1 MVRELKKLKWPR
13 FHGDAQW
20 IRCFA
25 HILNLIVQGILR
37 PFGSHKQDAKDRGP
51 MGAGDDSDGSI
62 SEQED
67 PEDQIRVLPRGRQD
81 NSSTSAGD
89 NLSDEESVYGA
100 DVDDDESLD
109 EADIENA
116 SEEEEED
123 RYTSISCKQT
133 LAKFRAIAKKLRFSP
148 ASKAEFH
155 KICQQKKCEKP
166 HNIERDVRTRWN
178 STSIQINSII
188 RCQAAILEWQRH
200 KTYGI
205 DRVHYLDQSDLDLAR
220 DLAKVLN
227 LFHTITLQ
235 ISKAGS
241 ARLSNI
247 VIFIDQITDHLSTII
262 SDSNYPPAL
271 RNACRVGLKITN
283 KYYSLTDTSPLYR
296 IAIYEYFKLAKW
308 EPEWI
313 AEAIRLAREMWV
325 SNYKPRPITPASS
338 APTTSS
344 KPITGML
351 ASLGRA
357 AAARGGENSS
367 NAFDMW
373 LAGGL
378 VLNGNDPVNPL
389 KWWMEQKRSGNSH
402 GGLVHMALDVLGC
415 PATSVDVERAFSFG
429 QDYVSAKRHRLDSCS
444 ISRGMT
450 VAFYSKN
457 SKIKEGTLAVWKQ
470 GLNDDTKSRQKSK
483 RKVIV
488 LDDNDDLS
496 N

>member
-1 MVRELKKLKWPR
+1 MYEL
-13 FHGDAQW
+13 
-20 IRCFA
+20 
-25 HILNLIVQGILR
+25 
-37 PFGSHKQDAKDRGP
+37 
-51 MGAGDDSDGSI
+51 DGTLQVSK
-62 SEQED
+62 
-67 PEDQIRVLPRGRQD
+67 
-81 NSSTSAGD
+81 ST
-89 NLSDEESVYGA
+89 
-100 DVDDDESLD
+100 
-109 EADIENA
+109 A
-116 SEEEEED
+116 SPD
-123 RYTSISCKQT
+123 
-133 LAKFRAIAKKLRFSP
+133 
-148 ASKAEFH
+148 
-155 KICQQKKCEKP
+155 
-166 HNIERDVRTRWN
+166 
-178 STSIQINSII
+178 
-188 RCQAAILEWQRH
+188 RH

-227 LFHTITLQ
+227 LFHKITLQ
-235 ISKAGS
+235 ISKSGS

-296 IAIYEYFKLAKW
+296 IAILLHPSFKDEYFKLAKW

-313 AEAIRLAREMWV
+313 AEAIRLAFEMWV

-344 KPITGML
+344 KPITLTL

-357 AAARGGENSS
+357 ASACGGENSS
-367 NAFDMW
+367 DAFDMW
-373 LAGGL
+373 LTGGL

-429 QDYVSAKRHRLDSCS
+429 RDYDSAKRHRLNSCS

-457 SKIKEGTLAVWKQ
+457 SKIKEGTLAAWKQ

>member
-25 HILNLIVQGILR
+25 HILNLIVQGILW
-37 PFGSHKQDAKDRGP
+37 PFGSHKKDAKDRGP

-81 NSSTSAGD
+81 NSATSAGD
-89 NLSDEESVYGA
+89 KLSDEESVYGA

-109 EADIENA
+109 EANIDNA

-123 RYTSISCKQT
+123 CYTSISCKQT

-148 ASKAEFH
+148 ASKAEFY
-155 KICQQKKCEKP
+155 KICQQKRCEKP

-205 DRVHYLDQSDLDLAR
+205 DRVHYLDQSDLDLAH

-227 LFHTITLQ
+227 LFHNITLQ

-241 ARLSNI
+241 ARLSNK

-271 RNACRVGLKITN
+271 RNACQVGLKITN

-296 IAIYEYFKLAKW
+296 IAIFLHPSFKDEYQ
-308 EPEWI
+308 
-313 AEAIRLAREMWV
+313 R
-325 SNYKPRPITPASS
+325 
-338 APTTSS
+338 
-344 KPITGML
+344 
-351 ASLGRA
+351 
-357 AAARGGENSS
+357 
-367 NAFDMW
+367 
-373 LAGGL
+373 
-378 VLNGNDPVNPL
+378 
-389 KWWMEQKRSGNSH
+389 
-402 GGLVHMALDVLGC
+402 
-415 PATSVDVERAFSFG
+415 
-429 QDYVSAKRHRLDSCS
+429 
-444 ISRGMT
+444 
-450 VAFYSKN
+450 
-457 SKIKEGTLAVWKQ
+457 
-470 GLNDDTKSRQKSK
+470 
-483 RKVIV
+483 
-488 LDDNDDLS
+488 
-496 N
+496 